1 MQDSK
6 SIKAWIVEPLE
17 PRAEEKS
24 NKRLLSSEHLLL
36 ANTCGDMI
44 ILLVRLRFSF
54 SQIQFKI
61 MSETMSLTTWR
72 AGNQMIMRGDKSWD
86 YCFKL
91 VN

>member
-1 MQDSK
+1 M
-6 SIKAWIVEPLE
+6 EPLE

-44 ILLVRLRFSF
+44 ILLVRPLFSF

-61 MSETMSLTTWR
+61 MSETMSLTAWR
-72 AGNQMIMRGDKSWD
+72 ADNQIILWVWGGIGHETTVLS
-86 YCFKL
+86 L
-91 VN
+91 

>member
-1 MQDSK
+1 M
-6 SIKAWIVEPLE
+6 EPPE

-44 ILLVRLRFSF
+44 ILLVRALFSF
-54 SQIQFKI
+54 SQIQFQI
-61 MSETMSLTTWR
+61 MSETVSLTTWR
-72 AGNQMIMRGDKSWD
+72 AGNEITIWGDKSRD
-86 YCFKL
+86 YCFEL